1 MHAVHAM
8 HEVGSEKC
16 PIHMSQ
22 IHPSSNQHGSESTV
36 MPFQE
41 RDWIQRLNSVNG
53 TEDSIN
59 STLWIDEFDMPR
71 YCKVHDDIRK

>member
-1 MHAVHAM
+1 ML
-8 HEVGSEKC
+8 EVSSGKC
-16 PIHMSQ
+16 PIHISQ
-22 IHPSSNQHGSESTV
+22 IHPCSNQYRSESAV

-59 STLWIDEFDMPR
+59 STLWIDEFDMFR
-71 YCKVHDDIRK
+71 YCKIYDDIRK

>member
-1 MHAVHAM
+1 
-8 HEVGSEKC
+8 
-16 PIHMSQ
+16 
-22 IHPSSNQHGSESTV
+22 

-71 YCKVHDDIRK
+71 YCKVHDDIRE